1 MTNHIKGQC
10 RTQATLFPEVLDDF
24 VSEDNPVRIVD
35 AFVNELDLQ
44 ELGFERVQAKS
55 TGRPGYHPA
64 ILSGLATLIG
74 RNDFSDTD
82 ISGIDGL
89 AWLDTTPS
97 EMDSVPAPASS
108 ALLGLGLVAIGF
120 FRKKKLNSSN

>member
-55 TGRPGYHPA
+55 KGRPGYHPA
-64 ILSGLATLIG
+64 ILLKLYIYPTFRIKF
-74 RNDFSDTD
+74 RNKSL
-82 ISGIDGL
+82 GIMCQVHL
-89 AWLDTTPS
+89 
-97 EMDSVPAPASS
+97 
-108 ALLGLGLVAIGF
+108 
-120 FRKKKLNSSN
+120 